1 MIKIKEMK
9 KEKEKKLLRESETQ
23 TLGDRQAERKVALD
37 NLLKKN
43 KANKGR
49 LNKSVDA
56 LPPSAPK
63 T

>member
-1 MIKIKEMK
+1 M
-9 KEKEKKLLRESETQ
+9 RHRETQ

-37 NLLKKN
+37 NLLKK